1 MMDSQENA
9 LNQGTLDEQKPV
21 NDASETQ
28 TTETANTTEANAT
41 EEVKSAP
48 EAQTDSAAADNATPQ
63 QDNAGDNAPVEED
76 EGPKDGDLAQKVYK
90 TKKEVLERA
99 RQIAQEVD
107 NPDKDEVD
115 HLKTMFYKLHIAERE
130 KQQKEYLDNGGDP
143 DKYQVLPDEDE
154 EAFKAEMT
162 IIKEKRAKIFQQQ
175 EAEKQENLQKKLDI
189 IEKIKAMATSP
200 EQANKSYNDFKA
212 LQQEWKEIKAVP
224 AEKAN
229 ELWRNYQLYV
239 EQFYDLL
246 NLNREAREYDFK
258 KNLEKKTRL
267 CEEAE
272 KLAGEEDVISAFH
285 QLQELH
291 QQFRET
297 GPVAKDKREERWNRF
312 KAASTVINKRHQ
324 QHFDELRAKE
334 EDNLV
339 RKTAL
344 CEKVEA
350 IAKEENKGSADWDR
364 HTKEIIEVQKEWKT
378 IGFAPQKMNVKI
390 FERFRA
396 ACDDFFGRKAEYFK
410 ERKALLYENV
420 GKKKALVE
428 KALSLTDST
437 DWKSTSDKL
446 IALQKEWKT
455 IGPVPKKI
463 GDKLWSEFLT
473 ACNHFFEARNTA
485 TNGVH
490 NEERTN
496 LEKKRGIIAQL
507 KEIADKTEADA
518 QDKVMELID
527 EYNAVGHV
535 PFKEKDKVYK
545 EFHDILDR
553 LNTELNISVARR
565 KLDNFKSNLKNMA
578 KQGED
583 AIDNERARLFRR
595 YEQLKAEINTYENN
609 LGFLNASSKKGNSLI
624 DEMNRKVQKLKDDA
638 KLLYDKI
645 KAIDTANKE
654 EEDKEEEKTEDK

>member
-28 TTETANTTEANAT
+28 TTETANTTEANAP

-76 EGPKDGDLAQKVYK
+76 EGPKDGDLALKVYK

-297 GPVAKDKREERWNRF
+297 GPVAKDKREEIWNRF

-428 KALSLTDST
+428 KAQSLTDST
-437 DWKSTSDKL
+437 EWKSTSDKL

-496 LEKKRGIIAQL
+496 LEKKRDIIAQL
-507 KEIADKTEADA
+507 KEIADKAEANA

-595 YEQLKAEINTYENN
+595 YEQLKGEINTYENN

-654 EEDKEEEKTEDK
+654 EDNKEEEKTEDK

>member
-28 TTETANTTEANAT
+28 TTETANTTEANAP

-76 EGPKDGDLAQKVYK
+76 EGPKDGDLALKVYK

-297 GPVAKDKREERWNRF
+297 GPVAKDKREEIWNRF

-428 KALSLTDST
+428 KAQSLTDST
-437 DWKSTSDKL
+437 EWKSTSDKL

-496 LEKKRGIIAQL
+496 LEKKRDIIAQL
-507 KEIADKTEADA
+507 KEIADKAEANA

-595 YEQLKAEINTYENN
+595 YEQLKGEINTYENN

-654 EEDKEEEKTEDK
+654 EDDKEEEKTEDK

>member
-28 TTETANTTEANAT
+28 TTETANTTEANAP

-76 EGPKDGDLAQKVYK
+76 EGPKDGDLALKVYK

-297 GPVAKDKREERWNRF
+297 GPVAKDKREEIWNRF

-428 KALSLTDST
+428 KAQSLTDST
-437 DWKSTSDKL
+437 EWKSTSDKL

-496 LEKKRGIIAQL
+496 LEKKRDIIAQL
-507 KEIADKTEADA
+507 KEIADKAEADA

-595 YEQLKAEINTYENN
+595 YEQLKGEINTYENN

-654 EEDKEEEKTEDK
+654 EDDKEEEKTEDK